1 MALDDIFGIQNITR
15 GEIITYDM
23 QTDQWTTQK
32 VPTLS
37 PKERVILLLMGQ
49 GLAVQSVAER
59 LGMSENTVATHRK
72 NIFRKL
78 GAHTVAEVMAFAVKY
93 KAI

>member
-1 MALDDIFGIQNITR
+1 MNYSYPELGS
-15 GEIITYDM
+15 
-23 QTDQWTTQK
+23 
-32 VPTLS
+32 TLS

-59 LGMSENTVATHRK
+59 LGMSEYTVATHRK

-78 GAHTVAEVMAFAVKY
+78 GAPTVAEAMAFAVKY

>member
-1 MALDDIFGIQNITR
+1 M
-15 GEIITYDM
+15 
-23 QTDQWTTQK
+23 
-32 VPTLS
+32 PTLS

-72 NIFRKL
+72 NIFR
-78 GAHTVAEVMAFAVKY
+78 
-93 KAI
+93 

>member
-1 MALDDIFGIQNITR
+1 
-15 GEIITYDM
+15 
-23 QTDQWTTQK
+23 
-32 VPTLS
+32 
-37 PKERVILLLMGQ
+37 MGQ
-49 GLAVQSVAER
+49 GQAVHSVAER

-78 GAHTVAEVMAFAVKY
+78 GAHTGAEAMAFAVKY

>member
-1 MALDDIFGIQNITR
+1 
-15 GEIITYDM
+15 
-23 QTDQWTTQK
+23 
-32 VPTLS
+32 
-37 PKERVILLLMGQ
+37 MGQ
-49 GLAVQSVAER
+49 GQAVLSVAER

-78 GAHTVAEVMAFAVKY
+78 GAHTVAEAMAFAVKY

>member
-1 MALDDIFGIQNITR
+1 
-15 GEIITYDM
+15 
-23 QTDQWTTQK
+23 
-32 VPTLS
+32 
-37 PKERVILLLMGQ
+37 MGQ